1 MSESRKND
9 KNLNEFPE
17 SSEEIMQE
25 TLKGIFEEVNAAD
38 EEERE
43 GVDPEGEVDEE
54 AIREVSEAL
63 REQTPDTSVDTVSGD
78 DLDSGAAAD
87 EDKQAEEAASFEP
100 VEEKPQLDGED
111 TELDLHVD
119 DAEEAEFDLHADDAE
134 DTELGLHAD
143 DAEDMEPQL
152 DAGDAEDMEPVLDSE
167 DGEEFE
173 DEDFEEEEP
182 LSEEEKA
189 LRRKKRKKALGIVFG
204 SIFGVIAVAY
214 LGLSIFFMSHFYF
227 NTTINGVDFSAK
239 SVENVES
246 YMERQVQDYELD
258 LNESDGGIEIIK
270 GTDIDLKYE
279 KGDELTKL
287 MKKQNPFLW
296 PKSLWEKPEIT
307 ASVGVS
313 FDEAKL
319 NSVIDGLDCMVAE
332 NQVAPEM
339 AKPEF
344 DGNEFVV
351 KPEVVGSTIETET
364 FKAKAKEYIGGFRPT
379 MDMTE
384 EGCYVKPKYTS
395 ESQEVADACANMN
408 KYMTASITY
417 TFGSATEVV
426 DKALISQWLTTDDN
440 MAVTFNTDA
449 VSEYIQTL
457 ASKYNTYKAQR
468 TFTSGNGNSVSVEGG
483 DYGWI
488 IDKDAEYE
496 ALLASIQNGEVVTKE
511 PAYSQTAASHD
522 GADWGTTYVEV
533 DLTNQYMWLFVNG
546 SVVTSGP
553 IVTGKPSAGDAT
565 PQGVYY
571 IKYTQRN
578 ATLRGPK
585 QPDGSYEWE
594 SPVSFWMPFNGGIGL
609 HDAPWQAAFGGGRY
623 LTHGSH
629 GCVNLQYNVAQTT
642 FNNVQS
648 GTPVVCHY

>member
-9 KNLNEFPE
+9 KNLNEFEE

-25 TLKGIFEEVNAAD
+25 TLKGIFEEVKAAD
-38 EEERE
+38 EEEKDGTE
-43 GVDPEGEVDEE
+43 PVEEIDEE
-54 AIREVSEAL
+54 ALREVSEAL
-63 REQTPDTSVDTVSGD
+63 HEKTPDTSDDTVSGD
-78 DLDSGAAAD
+78 DMDA
-87 EDKQAEEAASFEP
+87 EAASAEDRPAEETPSPEP
-100 VEEKPQLDGED
+100 VASEADGED
-111 TELDLHVD
+111 MELGLDAD
-119 DAEEAEFDLHADDAE
+119 DAEDTEFELYADDAE

-143 DAEDMEPQL
+143 DAEDMEPAL
-152 DAGDAEDMEPVLDSE
+152 HED
-167 DGEEFE
+167 DGEDFE
-173 DEDFEEEEP
+173 DDFDEDFEEDEP
-182 LSEEEKA
+182 LTEEEKA
-189 LRRKKRKKALGIVFG
+189 LRRKKRKKVLGIVLG
-204 SIFGVIAVAY
+204 SICGVIAAAY
-214 LGLSIFFMSHFYF
+214 LGLSVFFMSHFYF
-227 NTTINGVDFSAK
+227 NTSINGVDFSAK
-239 SVENVES
+239 SVENVEN

-258 LNESDGGIEIIK
+258 LNESDGGTEIIK
-270 GTDIDLKYE
+270 GTEIGLKYE

-287 MKKQNPFLW
+287 LKNQNAFLW
-296 PKSLWEKPEIT
+296 PKSLWSKPEIT

-313 FDEAKL
+313 YDEAKL

-332 NQVAPEM
+332 NQVAPES

-351 KPEVVGSTIETET
+351 KAEVVGSTVETET
-364 FKAKAKEYIGGFRPT
+364 FKTKVKEYIEGFRPA

-384 EGCYVKPKYTS
+384 EACYVKPKYTS
-395 ESQEVADACANMN
+395 ESQEVVDACANMN

-426 DKALISQWLTTDDN
+426 DKALISQWLTTDEN

-449 VSEYIQTL
+449 VSEYIQGL
-457 ASKYNTYKAQR
+457 ASKYNTYKTQR

-496 ALLASIQNGEVVTKE
+496 ALVASIQTGEVVTKE
-511 PAYSQTAASHD
+511 PAYSQTGASHD
-522 GADWGTTYVEV
+522 GPDWGSTYVEV
-533 DLTNQYMWLFVNG
+533 DLTNQYMWLFVDG
-546 SVVTSGP
+546 AVVTSGP

-585 QPDGSYEWE
+585 KPDGTYEWE

-629 GCVNLQYNVAQTT
+629 GCVNLQYNVAQAT
-642 FNNVQS
+642 FNSVQS